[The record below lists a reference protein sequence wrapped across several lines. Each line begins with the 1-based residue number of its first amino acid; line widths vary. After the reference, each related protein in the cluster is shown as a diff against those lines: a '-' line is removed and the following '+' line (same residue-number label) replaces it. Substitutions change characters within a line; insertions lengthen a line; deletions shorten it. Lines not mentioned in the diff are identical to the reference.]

1 MNKENQIIS
10 SYRNT
15 ANDYFMRLGGSGVY
29 DGFEDWHPA
38 FLTIG
43 CAIQVKDD
51 LTFDALEPVWFR
63 LPMRIVYGCDDLR
76 EKVYE
81 ELSSTMKKSTHQ
93 DDLLNAAIVELKQ
106 ILNRYY
112 GINQLSLFEDAY
124 TKALSE
130 IGNETLRVTEE

>member
-10 SYRNT
+10 CYRNT

-29 DGFEDWHPA
+29 DGHENWHPA

-51 LTFDALEPVWFR
+51 LTFDVLDPVWFR

-76 EKVYE
+76 EKVYD
-81 ELSSTMKKSTHQ
+81 ELFSSIKKSLNQH
-93 DDLLNAAIVELKQ
+93 DLLNAAIVELKQ

-124 TKALSE
+124 TKAKSE
-130 IGNETLRVTEE
+130 IESNTLKVAK

>member
-10 SYRNT
+10 CYRNT

-29 DGFEDWHPA
+29 DGHENWHPA

-51 LTFDALEPVWFR
+51 LTFDVLDPVWFR

-76 EKVYE
+76 EKVYD
-81 ELSSTMKKSTHQ
+81 ELFSSMKKSLNQH
-93 DDLLNAAIVELKQ
+93 DLSNAAIVELKQ

-124 TKALSE
+124 TKAKSE
-130 IGNETLRVTEE
+130 IESNTLKVAK

>member
-29 DGFEDWHPA
+29 DGHEDWHPA

-51 LTFDALEPVWFR
+51 LTFDVLDPVWFR

-76 EKVYE
+76 EKVYD
-81 ELSSTMKKSTHQ
+81 ELFSSIKKSLNQH
-93 DDLLNAAIVELKQ
+93 DLLNAAIVELKQ

-124 TKALSE
+124 TKAKSE
-130 IGNETLRVTEE
+130 IESNTLKVAK

>member
-51 LTFDALEPVWFR
+51 LTFEAVEPVWIR
-63 LPMRIVYGCDDLR
+63 LPMRIVYGCDDLCG
-76 EKVYE
+76 KVYE
-81 ELSSTMKKSTHQ
+81 ELSSTMKKSLHQ
-93 DDLLNAAIVELKQ
+93 HDLLNAAIVELKQ

-124 TKALSE
+124 TKAKSE
-130 IGNETLRVTEE
+130 IESNTLKVAK

>member
-10 SYRNT
+10 CYRNT
-15 ANDYFMRLGGSGVY
+15 TNDYFMRLGGSGVY

-51 LTFDALEPVWFR
+51 LTFDVLDPVWFR

-81 ELSSTMKKSTHQ
+81 ELSSSMKKSPYQH
-93 DDLLNAAIVELKQ
+93 DLLNAAIVELKQ

-124 TKALSE
+124 TKAKLE
-130 IGNETLRVTEE
+130 IESNTLKVAR

>member
-1 MNKENQIIS
+1 
-10 SYRNT
+10 
-15 ANDYFMRLGGSGVY
+15 MRLGGSGVY

-81 ELSSTMKKSTHQ
+81 ELSSLMKKSPYQH
-93 DDLLNAAIVELKQ
+93 DLLNGAIVELKQ

-112 GINQLSLFEDAY
+112 GINQLSSFEDAY
-124 TKALSE
+124 TKAKSE
-130 IGNETLRVTEE
+130 IKSNTLKVAK

>member
-1 MNKENQIIS
+1 MNKENPIIS
-10 SYRNT
+10 CYRNT

-29 DGFEDWHPA
+29 DGHENWHPA

-51 LTFDALEPVWFR
+51 LTFDVLDPVWFR

-81 ELSSTMKKSTHQ
+81 ELFSSMKKSLHQ
-93 DDLLNAAIVELKQ
+93 HDLLNAAIVELKQ

-124 TKALSE
+124 TKAKSE
-130 IGNETLRVTEE
+130 IESNTLKVAK

>member
-10 SYRNT
+10 CYRNT

-29 DGFEDWHPA
+29 DGYEDWHPA

-43 CAIQVKDD
+43 CATQVKDN
-51 LTFDALEPVWFR
+51 LTFEALEPVWIR
-63 LPMRIVYGCDDLR
+63 LAMKIVYGCDDLR

-81 ELSSTMKKSTHQ
+81 ELSSSMKKSFYQH
-93 DDLLNAAIVELKQ
+93 DLLNVAIVELKQ

-124 TKALSE
+124 TKAKSE
-130 IGNETLRVTEE
+130 IESNTLKVAK

>member
-1 MNKENQIIS
+1 
-10 SYRNT
+10 
-15 ANDYFMRLGGSGVY
+15 MRLGGSGVY
-29 DGFEDWHPA
+29 DGHEDWHPA

-43 CAIQVKDD
+43 CAIQVKDN
-51 LTFDALEPVWFR
+51 LTFEAVEPVWIR

-81 ELSSTMKKSTHQ
+81 ELSSSMKKSLHQ
-93 DDLLNAAIVELKQ
+93 HDLLNAAIGELKQ

-124 TKALSE
+124 TKAKSE
-130 IGNETLRVTEE
+130 IESNTLKVAK

>member
-10 SYRNT
+10 CYRNT

-51 LTFDALEPVWFR
+51 LTFDALEPVSYTNQHS
-63 LPMRIVYGCDDLR
+63 P
-76 EKVYE
+76 
-81 ELSSTMKKSTHQ
+81 STFSVVVKNIS
-93 DDLLNAAIVELKQ
+93 NAA
-106 ILNRYY
+106 
-112 GINQLSLFEDAY
+112 GSA
-124 TKALSE
+124 
-130 IGNETLRVTEE
+130 

>member
-10 SYRNT
+10 CYRNT

-29 DGFEDWHPA
+29 DGHENWHPA

-51 LTFDALEPVWFR
+51 LTFDVLDPVWFR

-76 EKVYE
+76 EKVYD
-81 ELSSTMKKSTHQ
+81 ELFSSIKKSLNQH
-93 DDLLNAAIVELKQ
+93 DLLNAAIVELKQ

-124 TKALSE
+124 TKAKLE
-130 IGNETLRVTEE
+130 IESNTLKVAR

>member
-1 MNKENQIIS
+1 MNKENPIIS
-10 SYRNT
+10 CYRNT

-29 DGFEDWHPA
+29 DGHENWHPA

-51 LTFDALEPVWFR
+51 LTFDVLDPVWFR

-81 ELSSTMKKSTHQ
+81 ELSSSMKKSLHQ
-93 DDLLNAAIVELKQ
+93 NDLLNAAIVELKQ

-124 TKALSE
+124 TKAKSE
-130 IGNETLRVTEE
+130 IESNTLKVAK

>member
-10 SYRNT
+10 CYRNT

-29 DGFEDWHPA
+29 DGHEDWHPA

-51 LTFDALEPVWFR
+51 LTFDVLDPVWFR

-76 EKVYE
+76 EKVYD
-81 ELSSTMKKSTHQ
+81 ELFSSIKKSLNQH
-93 DDLLNAAIVELKQ
+93 DLLNAAIVELKQ

-124 TKALSE
+124 TKAKSE
-130 IGNETLRVTEE
+130 IESNTLKVAK